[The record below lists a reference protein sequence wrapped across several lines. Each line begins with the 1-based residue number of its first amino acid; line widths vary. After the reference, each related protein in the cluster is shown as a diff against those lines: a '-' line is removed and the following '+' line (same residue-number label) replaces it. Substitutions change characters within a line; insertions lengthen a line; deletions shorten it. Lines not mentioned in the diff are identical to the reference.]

1 MRKEYKA
8 VIYRE
13 NILGSLLLGQSKVNP
28 IRMTEFLNN
37 NAADGWEVKTME
49 KDQQRLFFFFRRE
62 AYVFILERPL

>member
-1 MRKEYKA
+1 MCKEYKA

-28 IRMTEFLNN
+28 VRMTEFLNN

-62 AYVFILERPL
+62 AYIFILERSL